1 MTRGMAD
8 TQRVYGLHAVR
19 AVLRQGD
26 MRVLR
31 AWAQDSRHD
40 PKLETLIGEL
50 QAQGIRVDRVPRREL
65 DRLAPDARHQ
75 GILLELE
82 GGAAAAG
89 QDIEAFLATLK
100 APALLLVLDGVTD
113 PHNLGACLRTAD
125 AAGVQAVIL
134 PKDKSVG
141 ITPVV
146 RKVAC
151 GAAESLPVFS
161 VTNLAR
167 TLRML
172 QDAGI
177 WIYGAAG
184 EAEQTLYDID
194 FKGSVALVL
203 GAEGGGLRRLT
214 REHCDGLVKIPMAGS
229 VESLNVS
236 VAAAV
241 LLFEAVRQR
250 WMGRNRN

>member
-1 MTRGMAD
+1 MGEA
-8 TQRVYGLHAVR
+8 QRVYGLHAVR
-19 AVLRQGD
+19 AVLRQGELQ
-26 MRVLR
+26 VLR

-50 QAQGIRVDRVPRREL
+50 QAQGVRIERVPRREL

-75 GILLELE
+75 GILLELQ
-82 GGAAAAG
+82 GGAAVTE
-89 QDIEAFLATLK
+89 QDLEGFLAALK
-100 APALLLVLDGVTD
+100 PPILLLVLDGVTD
-113 PHNLGACLRTAD
+113 PHNLGACLRSAD

-134 PKDKSVG
+134 PKDKSAG

-151 GAAESLPVFS
+151 GAAESLPIFA

-167 TLRML
+167 TLRTL

-184 EAEQTLYDID
+184 EADQTLYDID
-194 FKGSVALVL
+194 FKGNVALVL
-203 GAEGGGLRRLT
+203 GAEGGGMRRLT
-214 REHCDGLVKIPMAGS
+214 REHCDGLVKIPMAGT

-236 VAAAV
+236 VATGV
-241 LLFEAVRQR
+241 LLYEVVRQR
-250 WMGRNRN
+250 KKN

>member
-1 MTRGMAD
+1 MSEA
-8 TQRVYGLHAVR
+8 QRVYGLHAVR
-19 AVLRQGD
+19 AVLRQGELQ
-26 MRVLR
+26 VSR

-50 QAQGIRVDRVPRREL
+50 QAQGVRVERVPRREL

-75 GILLELE
+75 GILLELHA
-82 GGAAAAG
+82 GAAVTE
-89 QDIEAFLATLK
+89 QDLESFLTALK
-100 APALLLVLDGVTD
+100 PPVLLLVLDGVTD
-113 PHNLGACLRTAD
+113 PHNLGACLRSAD

-134 PKDKSVG
+134 PKDKSAG

-151 GAAESLPVFS
+151 GAAESLPIFT

-167 TLRML
+167 TLRTL

-184 EAEQTLYDID
+184 EADQTLYDID
-194 FKGSVALVL
+194 FKGNVALVL
-203 GAEGGGLRRLT
+203 GAEGGGMRRLT
-214 REHCDGLVKIPMAGS
+214 REHCDGLVKIPMAGT

-236 VAAAV
+236 VATGV
-241 LLFEAVRQR
+241 LLYEVVRQR
-250 WMGRNRN
+250 RKK

>member
-1 MTRGMAD
+1 MSEA
-8 TQRVYGLHAVR
+8 QRVYGLHAVR
-19 AVLRQGD
+19 AVLRQGELQ
-26 MRVLR
+26 VSR

-50 QAQGIRVDRVPRREL
+50 QAQGVRVERVPRREL

-75 GILLELE
+75 GILLELHA
-82 GGAAAAG
+82 GAAVTE
-89 QDIEAFLATLK
+89 QDLESFLTALK
-100 APALLLVLDGVTD
+100 PPVLLLVLDGVTD
-113 PHNLGACLRTAD
+113 PHNLGACLRSAD

-134 PKDKSVG
+134 PKDKSAG

-151 GAAESLPVFS
+151 GAAESLPIFT

-167 TLRML
+167 TLRTL
-172 QDAGI
+172 QGAGI

-184 EAEQTLYDID
+184 EADQTLYDID
-194 FKGSVALVL
+194 FKGNVALVL
-203 GAEGGGLRRLT
+203 GAEGGGMRRLT
-214 REHCDGLVKIPMAGS
+214 REHCDGLVKIPMAGT

-236 VAAAV
+236 VATGV
-241 LLFEAVRQR
+241 LLYEVVRQR
-250 WMGRNRN
+250 RKK

>member
-1 MTRGMAD
+1 MPE

-19 AVLRQGD
+19 ALLGRGGA
-26 MRVLR
+26 RVQR
-31 AWAQDSRHD
+31 AWVQEGRDD
-40 PKLETLIGEL
+40 PRLNEL
-50 QAQGIRVDRVPRREL
+50 VDALAARGVAAERVPRREL
-65 DRLAPDARHQ
+65 DRMLGGARHQ
-75 GILLELE
+75 GVLVEIQPAAVGGERELE
-82 GGAAAAG
+82 EFLEVFAG
-89 QDIEAFLATLK
+89 
-100 APALLLVLDGVTD
+100 PALLLVLDGVTD

-151 GAAESLPVFS
+151 GAAETLPAFL

-167 TLRML
+167 SLRTL
-172 QDAGI
+172 QDAGV

-184 EAEQTLYDID
+184 EAEQTLYEVD
-194 FKGSVALVL
+194 FTGSVAVVL

-214 REHCDGLVKIPMAGS
+214 REHCDGLVKIPMAGT

-236 VAAAV
+236 VATGV
-241 LLFEAVRQR
+241 LLYEVVRQR
-250 WMGRNRN
+250 RGRGA

>member
-1 MTRGMAD
+1 MAER
-8 TQRVYGLHAVR
+8 QRVYGLHAVR
-19 AVLRQGD
+19 ALLTQGGA
-26 MRVLR
+26 RVLR
-31 AWAQDSRHD
+31 AWVQEGRDD
-40 PKLETLIGEL
+40 PRLNEL
-50 QAQGIRVDRVPRREL
+50 VDALTEQGVVAERLPRREL
-65 DRLAPDARHQ
+65 DRMLGGARHQ
-75 GILLELE
+75 GVLVEIQSATVGGERDLEDFLE
-82 GGAAAAG
+82 ALAG
-89 QDIEAFLATLK
+89 
-100 APALLLVLDGVTD
+100 PALLLVLDGVTD

-151 GAAESLPVFS
+151 GAAESLPVFL

-167 TLRML
+167 SLRTL

-184 EAEQTLYDID
+184 EAEQTLYDVD
-194 FKGSVALVL
+194 FTGSVAVVL

-214 REHCDGLVKIPMAGS
+214 REHCDGLVKIPMAGT

-236 VAAAV
+236 VATGV
-241 LLFEAVRQR
+241 LLYEIVRQR
-250 WMGRNRN
+250 QGKA

>member
-1 MTRGMAD
+1 MPD
-8 TQRVYGLHAVR
+8 SQRVYGLHAVR
-19 AVLRQGD
+19 AVLRQEGVQ
-26 MRVLR
+26 VLR

-50 QAQGIRVDRVPRREL
+50 QARGVRVERLPRREL
-65 DRLAPDARHQ
+65 DRMVPDARHQ
-75 GILLELE
+75 GILLELKS
-82 GGAAAAG
+82 GTAATD
-89 QDIEAFLATLK
+89 QDFDSFLATLK

-134 PKDKSVG
+134 PKDRSVG
-141 ITPVV
+141 LTPVV

-167 TLRML
+167 TLRSL

-184 EAEQTLYDID
+184 EAEQVLYDID
-194 FKGSVALVL
+194 FTGSIALVL
-203 GAEGGGLRRLT
+203 GAEGSGMRRLT
-214 REHCDGLVKIPMAGS
+214 REHCDGLVKIPMAGT

-236 VAAAV
+236 VATGV
-241 LLFEAVRQR
+241 LLYEVVRQR
-250 WMGRNRN
+250 RLGKS

>member
-1 MTRGMAD
+1 MSEA
-8 TQRVYGLHAVR
+8 QRVYGLHAVR
-19 AVLRQGD
+19 AVLRQGELQ
-26 MRVLR
+26 VSR

-50 QAQGIRVDRVPRREL
+50 QAQGVRVERVPRREL

-75 GILLELE
+75 GILLELQA
-82 GGAAAAG
+82 GAAVTE
-89 QDIEAFLATLK
+89 QDLEGFLATLK
-100 APALLLVLDGVTD
+100 PPILLLVLDGVTD
-113 PHNLGACLRTAD
+113 PHNLGACLRSAD

-134 PKDKSVG
+134 PKDKSAG

-151 GAAESLPVFS
+151 GAAESLPIFA

-167 TLRML
+167 TLRTL

-184 EAEQTLYDID
+184 EADQTLYDID
-194 FKGSVALVL
+194 FKGNVALVL
-203 GAEGGGLRRLT
+203 GAEGSGMRRLT
-214 REHCDGLVKIPMAGS
+214 REHCDGLVKIPMAGT

-236 VAAAV
+236 VATGV
-241 LLFEAVRQR
+241 LLYEVVRQR
-250 WMGRNRN
+250 KK

>member
-1 MTRGMAD
+1 MTER
-8 TQRVYGLHAVR
+8 QRVYGLHAVR
-19 AVLRQGD
+19 ALLKQGGA
-26 MRVLR
+26 RVLR
-31 AWAQDSRHD
+31 AWVQEGRDD
-40 PKLETLIGEL
+40 PRLNEL
-50 QAQGIRVDRVPRREL
+50 VEALAEHGVAAERLPRREL
-65 DRLAPDARHQ
+65 DRMLAGARHQ
-75 GILLELE
+75 GVLVEIQSAAVGGERELE
-82 GGAAAAG
+82 
-89 QDIEAFLATLK
+89 DFLEALSG
-100 APALLLVLDGVTD
+100 PALLLVLDGVTD

-125 AAGVQAVIL
+125 AAGVHAVIL

-151 GAAESLPVFS
+151 GAAEALPVFL

-167 TLRML
+167 SLRTL

-184 EAEQTLYDID
+184 EAEQTLYDVD
-194 FKGSVALVL
+194 FTGAVAVAL

-214 REHCDGLVKIPMAGS
+214 REHCDGLVKIPMAGT

-236 VAAAV
+236 VATGV
-241 LLFEAVRQR
+241 LLYEVVRQR
-250 WMGRNRN
+250 QGKA

>member
-1 MTRGMAD
+1 MSEA
-8 TQRVYGLHAVR
+8 QRVYGLHAVR
-19 AVLRQGD
+19 AVLRQGELQ
-26 MRVLR
+26 VLR

-50 QAQGIRVDRVPRREL
+50 QAQGVRIERVPRREL

-75 GILLELE
+75 GILLELQ
-82 GGAAAAG
+82 GGAAVTE
-89 QDIEAFLATLK
+89 QDLEGFLAALK
-100 APALLLVLDGVTD
+100 PPILLLVLDGVTD
-113 PHNLGACLRTAD
+113 PHNLGACLRSAD

-134 PKDKSVG
+134 PKDKSAG

-151 GAAESLPVFS
+151 GAAESLPIFT

-167 TLRML
+167 TLRTL

-177 WIYGAAG
+177 WIYGAAS
-184 EAEQTLYDID
+184 EADQALYDID
-194 FKGSVALVL
+194 FKGNVALVL
-203 GAEGGGLRRLT
+203 GAEGGGMRRLT
-214 REHCDGLVKIPMAGS
+214 REHCDGLVKIPMAGT

-236 VAAAV
+236 VATGV
-241 LLFEAVRQR
+241 LLYEVVRQR
-250 WMGRNRN
+250 KRK

>member
-1 MTRGMAD
+1 MAE

-19 AVLRQGD
+19 ALLRQEG
-26 MRVLR
+26 VQVVH

-50 QAQGIRVDRVPRREL
+50 QARGSRVDRTPRREL
-65 DRLAPDARHQ
+65 DRLAPGVRHQ
-75 GILLELE
+75 GILVEFQ
-82 GGAAAAG
+82 GGIAATD
-89 QDIEAFLATLK
+89 QDLDSFLATLT

-113 PHNLGACLRTAD
+113 PHNLGACLRSAD

-134 PKDKSVG
+134 PKDRSVG
-141 ITPVV
+141 LTPVV

-167 TLRML
+167 TLRTL

-184 EAEQTLYDID
+184 EAEQTLYDVD
-194 FKGSVALVL
+194 LKGSVALVL

-214 REHCDGLVKIPMAGS
+214 REHCDGLVKIPMAGT

-236 VAAAV
+236 VATAV
-241 LLFEAVRQR
+241 LLFEVVRQR
-250 WMGRNRN
+250 WVGQGRS

>member
-1 MTRGMAD
+1 MAEAS
-8 TQRVYGLHAVR
+8 RVYGLHAVR
-19 AVLRQGD
+19 AVLRQED
-26 MRVLR
+26 AQVLR

-40 PKLETLIGEL
+40 PKLESLIGEL
-50 QAQGIRVDRVPRREL
+50 QAQGVQVQRVPRREL
-65 DRLAPDARHQ
+65 DRMLPDARHQ
-75 GILLELE
+75 GILLELAS
-82 GGAAAAG
+82 GAAVTE
-89 QDIEAFLATLK
+89 QDLDSFLATLK
-100 APALLLVLDGVTD
+100 APALILVLDGVTD
-113 PHNLGACLRTAD
+113 PHNLGACLRSAD

-134 PKDKSVG
+134 PKDRSVG
-141 ITPVV
+141 LTPVV

-167 TLRML
+167 TLRTL

-194 FKGSVALVL
+194 FTGSVALVL
-203 GAEGGGLRRLT
+203 GAEGSGMRRLT
-214 REHCDGLVKIPMAGS
+214 REHCDGLVKIPMAGT

-236 VAAAV
+236 VATAV
-241 LLFEAVRQR
+241 LLYEVVRQR
-250 WMGRNRN
+250 R

>member
-1 MTRGMAD
+1 MSEVE
-8 TQRVYGLHAVR
+8 RVYGLHAVR

-26 MRVLR
+26 IPVSR
-31 AWAQDSRHD
+31 AWALDSRHD
-40 PKLETLIGEL
+40 PKLESLIGEV
-50 QAQGIRVDRVPRREL
+50 QAQGVKVERVPRREL
-65 DRLAPDARHQ
+65 DRLAPNARHQ
-75 GILLELE
+75 GIMLELP
-82 GGAAAAG
+82 GGVAAAVSE
-89 QDIEAFLATLK
+89 QDLEGFLATAK
-100 APALLLVLDGVTD
+100 PPILLLVLDGVTD
-113 PHNLGACLRTAD
+113 PHNLGACLRSAD

-151 GAAESLPVFS
+151 GAAESLPIFS

-167 TLRML
+167 TLRTL

-194 FKGSVALVL
+194 FKGNVALVL
-203 GAEGGGLRRLT
+203 GAEGGGMRRLT
-214 REHCDGLVKIPMAGS
+214 REHCDGLVKIPMAGT

-236 VAAAV
+236 VATGV
-241 LLFEAVRQR
+241 LLFEVVRQR
-250 WMGRNRN
+250 KKK

>member
-1 MTRGMAD
+1 MSEA
-8 TQRVYGLHAVR
+8 QRVYGLHAVR
-19 AVLRQGD
+19 AVLRQGELQ
-26 MRVLR
+26 VLR

-50 QAQGIRVDRVPRREL
+50 QAQGVRVERVPRREL

-75 GILLELE
+75 GILLELHA
-82 GGAAAAG
+82 GAAVTE
-89 QDIEAFLATLK
+89 QDLEGFLTTLK
-100 APALLLVLDGVTD
+100 PPVLLLVLDGVTD
-113 PHNLGACLRTAD
+113 PHNLGACLRSAD

-134 PKDKSVG
+134 PKDKSAG

-151 GAAESLPVFS
+151 GAAESLPIFA

-167 TLRML
+167 TLRTL

-184 EAEQTLYDID
+184 EADQTLYDID
-194 FKGSVALVL
+194 FKGNVALVL
-203 GAEGGGLRRLT
+203 GAEGGGMRRLT
-214 REHCDGLVKIPMAGS
+214 REHCDGLVKIPMAGT

-236 VAAAV
+236 VATGV
-241 LLFEAVRQR
+241 LLYEVVRQR
-250 WMGRNRN
+250 KKN

>member
-1 MTRGMAD
+1 MSEA
-8 TQRVYGLHAVR
+8 QRVYGLHAVR
-19 AVLRQGD
+19 AVLRQGELQ
-26 MRVLR
+26 VSR

-50 QAQGIRVDRVPRREL
+50 QAQGVRVERVPRREL

-75 GILLELE
+75 GILLELHA
-82 GGAAAAG
+82 GAAVTE
-89 QDIEAFLATLK
+89 QDLESFLTALK
-100 APALLLVLDGVTD
+100 PPVLLLVLDGVTD
-113 PHNLGACLRTAD
+113 PHNLGACLRSAD

-134 PKDKSVG
+134 PKDKSAG

-151 GAAESLPVFS
+151 GAAESLPIFT

-167 TLRML
+167 TLRTL
-172 QDAGI
+172 QGAGI

-184 EAEQTLYDID
+184 EADQTLYDID
-194 FKGSVALVL
+194 FKGNVALVL
-203 GAEGGGLRRLT
+203 GAEGSGMRRLT
-214 REHCDGLVKIPMAGS
+214 REHCDGLVKIPMAGT

-236 VAAAV
+236 VATGV
-241 LLFEAVRQR
+241 LL
-250 WMGRNRN
+250 

>member
-1 MTRGMAD
+1 MRE

-19 AVLRQGD
+19 AVLRQGELH
-26 MRVLR
+26 VLR

-50 QAQGIRVDRVPRREL
+50 QARGVRIERMPRREL

-75 GILLELE
+75 GILGELE
-82 GGAAAAG
+82 GATAATE
-89 QDIEAFLATLK
+89 QDLDAFLAALK
-100 APALLLVLDGVTD
+100 PPALLLVLDAVTD
-113 PHNLGACLRTAD
+113 PHNLGACLRSAD

-134 PKDKSVG
+134 PKDRSAG

-151 GAAESLPVFS
+151 GGAESLPIFT

-167 TLRML
+167 TLRSL

-184 EAEQTLYDID
+184 EAEQTLYEID
-194 FKGSVALVL
+194 FTGSVAVVL

-214 REHCDGLVKIPMAGS
+214 REHCDGLVKIPMAGT

-236 VAAAV
+236 VATAV
-241 LLFEAVRQR
+241 LLYEVVRQR
-250 WMGRNRN
+250 RAGRV

>member
-1 MTRGMAD
+1 MSEA
-8 TQRVYGLHAVR
+8 QRVYGLHAVR
-19 AVLRQGD
+19 AVLRQGELQ
-26 MRVLR
+26 VSR

-50 QAQGIRVDRVPRREL
+50 QAQGVRVERVPRREL

-75 GILLELE
+75 GILLELHA
-82 GGAAAAG
+82 GAAVTE
-89 QDIEAFLATLK
+89 QDLESFLTALK
-100 APALLLVLDGVTD
+100 PPVLLLVLDGVTD
-113 PHNLGACLRTAD
+113 PHNLGACLRSAD

-134 PKDKSVG
+134 PKDKSAG

-151 GAAESLPVFS
+151 GAAESLPIFT

-167 TLRML
+167 TLRTL

-184 EAEQTLYDID
+184 EADQTLYDID
-194 FKGSVALVL
+194 FKGNVALVL
-203 GAEGGGLRRLT
+203 GAEGGGMRRLT
-214 REHCDGLVKIPMAGS
+214 REHCDGLVKIPMAGT

-236 VAAAV
+236 VATGV
-241 LLFEAVRQR
+241 LLYEVVRQR
-250 WMGRNRN
+250 KK